1 MLSRLT
7 VKERQRAICFA
18 SVSGSLG
25 VAVAAGGAAGA
36 CGRVI
41 TKTSLL
47 VRSLGWAGTDA
58 TVDSAPGGAV
68 AATAGTGDA
77 GSEGEAV
84 GAEGAVSGAGGR
96 VQRRPTPKAAARR
109 TTSPPARRTFLGFLF
124 RGAPTNRRSAIGYRS
139 QSDR

>member
-25 VAVAAGGAAGA
+25 DAVAAGGAAGA
-36 CGRVI
+36 GGRVI
-41 TKTSLL
+41 MKTSLL

-68 AATAGTGDA
+68 AATAGAGDA

-84 GAEGAVSGAGGR
+84 GAAAGAVSAGGR

-109 TTSPPARRTFLGFLF
+109 TTSPAARRALFGFPL
-124 RGAPTNRRSAIGYRS
+124 RGAPTNRRSAIGCRS
-139 QSDR
+139 QIDR